1 MKRLIPLLALATLAA
16 CSPATESEPADAA
29 AEAAAPAAAAAPTA
43 LGGVDLTQ
51 PLLAMG
57 SEPFWTV
64 EIVDGV
70 ATWKDIS
77 DFSGDVTTPRTGPAV
92 PTAAGDGVAYAI
104 TLADGT
110 AVTLT
115 LTAGPC
121 ADVGGPDPA
130 GASRTGFACV
140 NAVNC
145 VGPTAHRF
153 RSLSM
158 GSGP

>member
-29 AEAAAPAAAAAPTA
+29 AEAAAPAAAAAPTE

-121 ADVGGPDPA
+121 ADVGEQTRALNATLTWNDSTQPA
-130 GASRTGFACV
+130 CADL
-140 NAVNC
+140 
-145 VGPTAHRF
+145 
-153 RSLSM
+153 RSAYPPEPAA
-158 GSGP
+158 G

>member
-110 AVTLT
+110 ALTLT

-121 ADVGGPDPA
+121 PDLGEQTRALNATLAWSGSTMTGCADLQSAYDIQEAA
-130 GASRTGFACV
+130 G
-140 NAVNC
+140 
-145 VGPTAHRF
+145 
-153 RSLSM
+153 
-158 GSGP
+158 

>member
-16 CSPATESEPADAA
+16 CSPASESEPADAA

-121 ADVGGPDPA
+121 ADVGEQTRALNATLTWNDSTQTACADLRSAYPPEPA
-130 GASRTGFACV
+130 AG
-140 NAVNC
+140 
-145 VGPTAHRF
+145 
-153 RSLSM
+153 
-158 GSGP
+158 